1 MSTYSHTR
9 AVQIAK
15 SRRIS
20 YLFNLRD
27 SILGRHFSNAS
38 RKVVTFSTPVHPVN
52 AFATYLSVN
61 LLSTFWTQ
69 CQLSALF
76 GINWCVIS
84 QEACLKFCMCI
95 IGPKSICE
103 AWILLGK
110 ASVISEFREPAW
122 DVICLLKC
130 TWPVQT
136 SRFPPMVFNIAS
148 QWLQSN
154 RKQDDTVEGFTI
166 AVTRDEC
173 HTHLSCRW
181 PADLCCC
188 LF

>member
-84 QEACLKFCMCI
+84 QEACWKFCMCI
-95 IGPKSICE
+95 SRAKINMWRVNSTRKS
-103 AWILLGK
+103 
-110 ASVISEFREPAW
+110 R
-122 DVICLLKC
+122 
-130 TWPVQT
+130 PVQT

-148 QWLQSN
+148 QWLLSN

>member
-9 AVQIAK
+9 AIQIAK

-27 SILGRHFSNAS
+27 SILGRHFSNSS

-69 CQLSALF
+69 CQPSVLF

-84 QEACLKFCMCI
+84 QEACVL
-95 IGPKSICE
+95 IGPKLICD
-103 AWILLGK
+103 AWILFGK

-122 DVICLLKC
+122 DVICFLKW

-136 SRFPPMVFNIAS
+136 SRFPPVIFNIAS
-148 QWLQSN
+148 QRFLSN
-154 RKQDDTVEGFTI
+154 RKHDDTVKGFTI
-166 AVTRDEC
+166 ALTRDEC